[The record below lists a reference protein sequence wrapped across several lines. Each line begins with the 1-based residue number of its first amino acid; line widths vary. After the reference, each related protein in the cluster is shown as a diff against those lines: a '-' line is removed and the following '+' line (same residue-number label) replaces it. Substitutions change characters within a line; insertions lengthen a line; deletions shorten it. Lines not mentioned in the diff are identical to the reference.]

1 MKNNI
6 TFNIFKII
14 FIISANYL
22 SAQPSSNFN
31 KIILKKVGFLNND
44 KIIDSIV
51 VKQDTADIY
60 KPYRLEIYL
69 TNANEV
75 KFLSISTDKAITPD
89 CYKGINGLECDK
101 KFYDI
106 EIIDNIFIIKHID
119 KNVKSEHSFQ
129 LRGKRFKLIKSNFI
143 KSNTTD
149 GKVYYETIN
158 FNTNL
163 RRVKAINTEDKTI
176 LYDTEYRIN
185 FNSQYLKDFNM
196 DPKH

>member
-6 TFNIFKII
+6 TTYVLIIKLLLSVNYIFAQQKISFNH
-14 FIISANYL
+14 L
-22 SAQPSSNFN
+22 
-31 KIILKKVGFLNND
+31 ILTKVGHLNND
-44 KIIDSIV
+44 QILDSIV
-51 VKQDTADIY
+51 VKQDTIDIY

-69 TNANEV
+69 TDDNEV
-75 KFLSISTDKAITPD
+75 KFLSIFTDKAITPD
-89 CYKGINGLECDK
+89 CYKGKNGLNCEK
-101 KFYDI
+101 KFSDI

-129 LRGKRFKLIKSNFI
+129 LRGKKFTLIKYNLIKSD
-143 KSNTTD
+143 TD

-163 RRVKAINTEDKTI
+163 RRVKAINSEDKTI
-176 LYDTEYRIN
+176 LYDTEYRVN
-185 FNSQYLKDFNM
+185 FNSQHLKDFNM

>member
-6 TFNIFKII
+6 ITYVLIIKLLLSVNYIFAQQKI
-14 FIISANYL
+14 
-22 SAQPSSNFN
+22 NFN
-31 KIILKKVGFLNND
+31 HLILTKVGHLNND
-44 KIIDSIV
+44 QILDSIV
-51 VKQDTADIY
+51 VKQDTIDIY

-69 TNANEV
+69 TDDNEV

-89 CYKGINGLECDK
+89 CYKGINGLNCEK
-101 KFYDI
+101 KFSDI

-129 LRGKRFKLIKSNFI
+129 LRGKKFKLFKYNLIKSD
-143 KSNTTD
+143 TD

-176 LYDTEYRIN
+176 LYDTEYRVN
-185 FNSQYLKDFNM
+185 LYSQYLKDFNM

>member
-1 MKNNI
+1 MKKI
-6 TFNIFKII
+6 KFLKTII
-14 FIISANYL
+14 FIFILSTNYL
-22 SAQPSSNFN
+22 FAQQKQNFN
-31 KIILKKVGFLNND
+31 HLILTKVGNLNKD
-44 KIIDSIV
+44 QILDSIV
-51 VKQDTADIY
+51 VKQDTIDIC

-69 TNANEV
+69 TNKKEG
-75 KFLSISTDKAITPD
+75 KYLSISTDKAITPD
-89 CYKGINGLECDK
+89 CYKGIYGLECEK
-101 KFYDI
+101 IFSDI